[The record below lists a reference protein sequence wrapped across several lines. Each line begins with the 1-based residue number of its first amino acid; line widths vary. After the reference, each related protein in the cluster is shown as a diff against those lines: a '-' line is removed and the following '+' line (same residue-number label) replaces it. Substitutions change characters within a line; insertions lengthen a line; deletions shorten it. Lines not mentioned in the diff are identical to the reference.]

1 MDDDFRHIIVADSL
15 DGIGKGE
22 LAGYLMHAY
31 LHQGVCEF
39 TYNENP
45 YKMEAG
51 DCAIIRRGDLVTD
64 FSVSDDCKMD
74 VVYVTP
80 EFIEISTPQSNYGMK
95 GSLALFN
102 NPVMHLTPDQQKV
115 CALDF
120 DYIKRR
126 LALTS
131 HNFHR
136 DAMINA
142 IQCMIIDFFD
152 FHASLFGNE
161 KITSQYADLMNR
173 FIALLEQGDF
183 RQNREISYY
192 ADKLFVTPKYLS
204 DVSKKISGFA
214 ANYWINR
221 YTILDISRQLRNRR
235 KTLTELSDYYGFSS
249 PSYFTRYVQKYL
261 GAKPT
266 DMRD

>member
-51 DCAIIRRGDLVTD
+51 DCAIIRR
-64 FSVSDDCKMD
+64 
-74 VVYVTP
+74 
-80 EFIEISTPQSNYGMK
+80 
-95 GSLALFN
+95 
-102 NPVMHLTPDQQKV
+102 
-115 CALDF
+115 
-120 DYIKRR
+120 
-126 LALTS
+126 
-131 HNFHR
+131 
-136 DAMINA
+136 
-142 IQCMIIDFFD
+142 
-152 FHASLFGNE
+152 
-161 KITSQYADLMNR
+161 
-173 FIALLEQGDF
+173 GDF

>member
-45 YKMEAG
+45 Y
-51 DCAIIRRGDLVTD
+51 
-64 FSVSDDCKMD
+64 
-74 VVYVTP
+74 
-80 EFIEISTPQSNYGMK
+80 
-95 GSLALFN
+95 
-102 NPVMHLTPDQQKV
+102 
-115 CALDF
+115 
-120 DYIKRR
+120 
-126 LALTS
+126 
-131 HNFHR
+131 
-136 DAMINA
+136 
-142 IQCMIIDFFD
+142 
-152 FHASLFGNE
+152 
-161 KITSQYADLMNR
+161 
-173 FIALLEQGDF
+173 
-183 RQNREISYY
+183 
-192 ADKLFVTPKYLS
+192 KLFVTPKYLS